1 MADPIEIEAPDDSGS
16 PTLRRYEYQVH
27 IAVQA
32 VLEMLAGGTVEHVTC
47 EHIEDIVVSRKGDSR
62 CADGELFWDYQQIKT
77 RDAVEPWTLA
87 AVIAKKPLKSLWRTH
102 TAVRGT
108 GQVYQLTAGVEGY
121 LDPADALVTAL
132 SKGEGGDHASCRKRV
147 AAHLKVTDDDG
158 LSEFLRLVRVRSF
171 VRRESVEAHNTRVLA
186 DLGPG
191 LPMATI
197 DALYTELLRR
207 TREAMQGRPVARW
220 TELLAVDD
228 PPAAVLNK
236 RISAAA
242 IADVRQRLTRPDHV
256 LLQDLSQQLH
266 GSETNLVRK
275 LRQGAASKGVVQDAQ
290 MMRANAD
297 HHRLREAA
305 LGTWPDDPAVEADL
319 DQRLLFLARRVGRT
333 HAEHARP
340 ADAIFDDLQVEL
352 QNNAG
357 AYDRRPLYAQ
367 DGVLLMGR
375 ACAVSD
381 ECLFNWGDARDA
393 S

>member
-16 PTLRRYEYQVH
+16 ATLRRYEYQVH

-47 EHIEDIVVSRKGDSR
+47 EHIEDIVVARRDDAR
-62 CADGELFWDYQQIKT
+62 CVDGKLFWDYQQIKT

-87 AVIAKKPLKSLWRTH
+87 DVIAKKPLKSLWRTH

-108 GQVYQLTAGVEGY
+108 GQVYQLTAGIEGY
-121 LDPADALVTAL
+121 LDPADALVMAL
-132 SKGEGGDHASCRKRV
+132 SRGQGGDHESCRKRV
-147 AAHLKVTDDDG
+147 ATHLKVTDDDH
-158 LSEFLRLVRVRSF
+158 LSEFLGLVQVRAF

-207 TREAMQGRPVARW
+207 TREATQGRPGARW

-228 PPAAVLNK
+228 PPPAVLNK
-236 RISAAA
+236 RISAGV

-256 LLQDLSQQLH
+256 LLQDLSQQLN

-275 LRQGAASKGVVQDAQ
+275 LRQGAASKDVIQDAQ

-297 HHRLREAA
+297 HHLLREAA
-305 LGTWPDDPAVEADL
+305 LGTWPDDPAMETDL
-319 DQRLLFLARRVGRT
+319 DQRLLLLARRIGRT

-340 ADAIFDDLQVEL
+340 ADVIFDDLQVEL
-352 QNNAG
+352 QHNAA

-381 ECLFNWGDARDA
+381 QCRFNWGNARDA

>member
-1 MADPIEIEAPDDSGS
+1 MTDSIDIEAPDDTGS

-27 IAVQA
+27 VAVQA
-32 VLEMLAGGTVEHVTC
+32 VLEMLAGGSVEHVTC
-47 EHIEDIVVSRKGDSR
+47 EHIEDVVVARRDDSR
-62 CADGELFWDYQQIKT
+62 CAAGELFWDYQQIKT
-77 RDAVEPWTLA
+77 RDAIEPWTLA
-87 AVIAKKPLKSLWRTH
+87 DVISKKPLKSLWRTH
-102 TAVRGT
+102 AAVRGT

-121 LDPADALVTAL
+121 LDPADALVMAL
-132 SKGEGGDHASCRKRV
+132 SRGLGGGLEACRKRV
-147 AAHLKVTDDDG
+147 AAHLRVSDDDQ
-158 LSEFLRLVRVRSF
+158 LSEFLGLVRVRSF
-171 VRRESVEAHNTRVLA
+171 ARRESIEAHNTRVLG

-207 TREAMQGRPVARW
+207 TREAMQGRPAARW
-220 TELLAVDD
+220 TELLAIDD

-236 RISAAA
+236 RVSAAV

-256 LLQDLSQQLH
+256 LLQDLSEQLN
-266 GSETNLVRK
+266 GSETSLVRK
-275 LRQGAASKGVVQDAQ
+275 LRQGAASRGVIQDAQ

-305 LGTWPDDPAVEADL
+305 LGTWPDDPAVEGDL
-319 DQRLLFLARRVGRT
+319 DQRLLFLARRVGRA
-333 HAEHARP
+333 HEENPRP
-340 ADAIFDDLQVEL
+340 ANAMFDALQVEL

-357 AYDRRPLYAQ
+357 AYDRAPLYAQ

-381 ECLFNWGDARDA
+381 ECRFAWGDARDA

>member
-16 PTLRRYEYQVH
+16 VTLRRYEYQVH
-27 IAVQA
+27 VAVQA

-47 EHIEDIVVSRKGDSR
+47 EHIEDIVVARRDDAR
-62 CADGELFWDYQQIKT
+62 CAAEELFWDYQQIKT
-77 RDAVEPWTLA
+77 RDAVEPRTLTD
-87 AVIAKKPLKSLWRTH
+87 VLSKKPLKSLWRTH
-102 TAVRGT
+102 GAVRGT
-108 GQVYQLTAGVEGY
+108 GQVYHLTAGLEGY
-121 LDPADALVTAL
+121 LDPGDELVTAL
-132 SKGEGGDHASCRKRV
+132 SRGHGGDLETCRKRV
-147 AAHLKVTDDDG
+147 AAHLKVPDDDQ
-158 LSEFLRLVRVRSF
+158 LSEFLHLVRVRTF

-220 TELLAVDD
+220 TELLTVDNP
-228 PPAAVLNK
+228 PPAVLSK
-236 RISAAA
+236 RVSAAT

-256 LLQDLSQQLH
+256 LLEDLSQQLA
-266 GSETNLVRK
+266 GSETSLVRK
-275 LRQGAASKGVVQDAQ
+275 LRRGAASRDVIQDAQ

-297 HHRLREAA
+297 HYRLREAA
-305 LGTWPDDPAVEADL
+305 LGTWPDNPAVEADL
-319 DQRLLFLARRVGRT
+319 DQRLLFLARRVGRA
-333 HAEHARP
+333 HDEDPRP
-340 ADAIFDDLQVEL
+340 ADAIFDALQVEL
-352 QNNAG
+352 QNTPA
-357 AYDRRPLYAQ
+357 AYDRSPLYAQ

-381 ECLFNWGDARDA
+381 ECRFGWGDARDA

>member
-1 MADPIEIEAPDDSGS
+1 MTDSIDIEAPDDTGS

-27 IAVQA
+27 VAVQA

-47 EHIEDIVVSRKGDSR
+47 EHIEDVVVARRDDSR
-62 CADGELFWDYQQIKT
+62 CAAGDLFWDYQQIKT
-77 RDAVEPWTLA
+77 RDAIEPWTLTD
-87 AVIAKKPLKSLWRTH
+87 VISKKPLKSLWRTH
-102 TAVRGT
+102 AAVRGT

-121 LDPADALVTAL
+121 LDPADALVMAL
-132 SKGEGGDHASCRKRV
+132 SRGLGGDMEACRKRV
-147 AAHLKVTDDDG
+147 AAHLKVSDDDQ
-158 LSEFLRLVRVRSF
+158 LSEFLGLVRVRSF
-171 VRRESVEAHNTRVLA
+171 VRRESIEAHNTRVLG

-207 TREAMQGRPVARW
+207 TREAMQGRPVDRW
-220 TELLAVDD
+220 TELLAIDN

-236 RISAAA
+236 RISAMV

-256 LLQDLSQQLH
+256 LLQDLSQQLN
-266 GSETNLVRK
+266 GFETSLVRK
-275 LRQGAASKGVVQDAQ
+275 LRQGAASRGVIQDAQ

-305 LGTWPDDPAVEADL
+305 LGTWPDNPAVEGDL
-319 DQRLLFLARRVGRT
+319 DQRLLFLARRVCRA
-333 HAEHARP
+333 HEENPRP
-340 ADAIFDDLQVEL
+340 ANAIFDALQVEL
-352 QNNAG
+352 QNNAD
-357 AYDRRPLYAQ
+357 AYDRAPLYAR

-381 ECLFNWGDARDA
+381 ECRFDWGDARDA

>member
-1 MADPIEIEAPDDSGS
+1 MTDSIDIEAPDDTGS

-27 IAVQA
+27 VAVQA

-47 EHIEDIVVSRKGDSR
+47 EHIEDVVVARRDDPR
-62 CADGELFWDYQQIKT
+62 CAAGELIWDYQQIKT
-77 RDAVEPWTLA
+77 RDAVEPWTLTD
-87 AVIAKKPLKSLWRTH
+87 VISKKPLKSLWRTH
-102 TAVRGT
+102 TAVRNT
-108 GQVYQLTAGVEGY
+108 RQVYQLTAGVEGH
-121 LDPADALVTAL
+121 LDPADEPVKAL
-132 SKGEGGDHASCRKRV
+132 SRGRGGDLEACRKRV
-147 AAHLKVTDDDG
+147 AAHLKVSDDNQ
-158 LSEFLRLVRVRSF
+158 LSEFLGLVRVRSL
-171 VRRESVEAHNTRVLA
+171 VRRESIEAHNTRVLG

-220 TELLAVDD
+220 TELLAIDN

-236 RISAAA
+236 RVSAVV

-256 LLQDLSQQLH
+256 LLQDLSQQLNS
-266 GSETNLVRK
+266 SETSLVRK
-275 LRQGAASKGVVQDAQ
+275 LRQGAASRGVIQDAQ

-305 LGTWPDDPAVEADL
+305 LGTWPDDPAVEGDL
-319 DQRLLFLARRVGRT
+319 DQRLLFLARRVGRA
-333 HAEHARP
+333 HEENPRP
-340 ADAIFDDLQVEL
+340 ANAIFDALQVEL
-352 QNNAG
+352 HNNPG
-357 AYDRRPLYAQ
+357 AYDRAPLYAQ

-381 ECLFNWGDARDA
+381 ECRFDWGDARDA

>member
-1 MADPIEIEAPDDSGS
+1 MTDPIEVEAPDDTGS

-32 VLEMLAGGTVEHVTC
+32 VLEMLAGDAVAHVTC
-47 EHIEDIVVSRKGDSR
+47 EHIEDIVVARRGHPR

-77 RDAVEPWTLA
+77 RDAVEPWTLTD
-87 AVIAKKPLKSLWRTH
+87 VISKKPLKSLWRTH
-102 TAVRGT
+102 TTVRGT
-108 GQVYQLTAGVEGY
+108 GQVYQLTAGVEGH

-132 SKGEGGDHASCRKRV
+132 SRGQGGGHEPCRKRV
-147 AAHLKVTDDDG
+147 AAHLKVPDDDQ
-158 LSEFLRLVRVRSF
+158 LSEFLGLVRVRPF
-171 VRRESVEAHNTRVLA
+171 VRRESVEAHSTRVLA

-207 TREAMQGRPVARW
+207 TREAMMGRPVARW

-228 PPAAVLNK
+228 PPAAVLSK
-236 RISAAA
+236 RVSAAV
-242 IADVRQRLTRPDHV
+242 IADVRQRLTRPGHV
-256 LLQDLSQQLH
+256 LLQDLSQQLT
-266 GSETNLVRK
+266 GSETSLVRK
-275 LRQGAASKGVVQDAQ
+275 LQKGAASKGVIEDAQ
-290 MMRANAD
+290 LMRANAD
-297 HHRLREAA
+297 YHRFREVA
-305 LGTWPDDPAVEADL
+305 LGTWPGDPAVEADL

-333 HAEHARP
+333 HEEDSRP
-340 ADAIFDDLQVEL
+340 ANAIFDALQVEL
-352 QNNAG
+352 QNNPG
-357 AYDRRPLYAQ
+357 AYDRAPLYAQ

-381 ECLFNWGDARDA
+381 ECRFDWGDARDA

>member
-1 MADPIEIEAPDDSGS
+1 MTDPIDIEAPDDTGS
-16 PTLRRYEYQVH
+16 STLRRYEYQVH
-27 IAVQA
+27 VAVRA

-47 EHIEDIVVSRKGDSR
+47 EHIEDIVVARRDDSR
-62 CADGELFWDYQQIKT
+62 CAVGALFWDYQQIKT
-77 RDAVEPWTLA
+77 RDAIEPWTLTD
-87 AVIAKKPLKSLWRTH
+87 VISKKPLNSLWRTH

-108 GQVYQLTAGVEGY
+108 GQVYQLTAGVEGN
-121 LDPADALVTAL
+121 LDPADAPVMAL
-132 SKGEGGDHASCRKRV
+132 SRGLGGDVEACRKRV
-147 AAHLKVTDDDG
+147 AAHLKVDDDDQ
-158 LSEFLRLVRVRSF
+158 LSEFLGLVRIRSF
-171 VRRESVEAHNTRVLA
+171 VRRESIEAHNTRVLG

-220 TELLAVDD
+220 TGLLAIDN

-236 RISAAA
+236 RVSAAV

-256 LLQDLSQQLH
+256 LLQDLSQQLN
-266 GSETNLVRK
+266 GSETSLVRK
-275 LRQGAASKGVVQDAQ
+275 LRQGAASRGVIQDAQ
-290 MMRANAD
+290 LMRANAD
-297 HHRLREAA
+297 HYRLREVA
-305 LGTWPDDPAVEADL
+305 LGTWPDDPAVEGDL
-319 DQRLLFLARRVGRT
+319 DQRLLFLARRVGRA
-333 HAEHARP
+333 HEENPRP
-340 ADAIFDDLQVEL
+340 ANAIFDALQVEL

-357 AYDRRPLYAQ
+357 AHDRAPLYAQ

-381 ECLFNWGDARDA
+381 ACRFDWGDARDA